1 MERCPV
7 SKIYFLWTDSSFI
20 CPFSLSLSLPFTL
33 FLHLHSISGG
43 GIQTGPQPLQVPAL
57 NIQCRH
63 RRWDS
68 VLQWLPS
75 PTGTPSHK
83 HWQLLMLCRA
93 KPYTVDNEWSPNG
106 FRSYV
111 FFKYHLPVSLCQID
125 ALSLFLLY
133 LVEMICSGL
142 QIIYNTDEVR
152 PTGLVTWP
160 LAQRDSYTTWLLHS
174 D

>member
-75 PTGTPSHK
+75 PTGKPSHK
-83 HWQLLMLCRA
+83 HCQ
-93 KPYTVDNEWSPNG
+93 DNELSRSG
-106 FRSYV
+106 FRSCV
-111 FFKYHLPVSLCQID
+111 LHHCKYRLPPSDWCLVSVP
-125 ALSLFLLY
+125 ALSGGDDLLRPPDH
-133 LVEMICSGL
+133 L
-142 QIIYNTDEVR
+142 QHGWGTAHWPSHVTLSLRNNTSVC
-152 PTGLVTWP
+152 G
-160 LAQRDSYTTWLLHS
+160 AWLLRS
-174 D
+174 MASS